1 MGALIALI
9 IQQKYRDKYLDR
21 EARNKMEE
29 WSNFGVWLRAKVK
42 PQLSAC
48 SAVISFQ
55 QNFASGKC
63 KKPNNSFVL
72 YHHWQTWKTT
82 HFSSIS
88 LHLIIM
94 YGSNLSFPFYFCS
107 WRIYQNV
114 CRKIGYWGFFIIISI
129 QFIVGKYITINKH

>member
-1 MGALIALI
+1 MIRGRRQLRLGALTQPNSTQLGSPDCPNHPE
-9 IQQKYRDKYLDR
+9 KYTDKYLNR
-21 EARNKMEE
+21 TKRRSEATLV
-29 WSNFGVWLRAKVK
+29 FGWGRKSK

-48 SAVISFQ
+48 SAAKSLQ
-55 QNFASGKC
+55 PNFASGKC
-63 KKPNNSFVL
+63 KETNNYFVL

-94 YGSNLSFPFYFCS
+94 YGSNLSFPFYFGS

-114 CRKIGYWGFFIIISI
+114 CRKLATEDFL
-129 QFIVGKYITINKH
+129 